1 MLDVDEVEVK
11 LDEGTD
17 SLRLNSVEVVLL
29 VNVS

>member
-17 SLRLNSVEVVLL
+17 SLRLNLVEVVLL